1 MDVSLLLSLG
11 EGLMVERVEHDA
23 MTLTVFVCS
32 TSLASA
38 CPLCQ
43 KPSAHLHSHYER
55 VVADLPCGGRQV
67 RLLVCV
73 PKFRCKTPTC
83 PRKVFAERLAPL
95 IEPWARQTTRLIA
108 ALQAIGLATCG
119 EGGARLAD
127 KLSLPTSP
135 TTLLRRIMALPT
147 EPVETVCELGIDD
160 FSFRRRRR
168 FGTILV
174 DLERHHIL
182 DLLPDRTSATAA
194 AWMERHP
201 EIELVS
207 RDRGG
212 DYAAA
217 ARLGAPQARQVAD
230 RFHLAQNLTEIVEEI
245 LARCRAEIRRAAEP
259 PGSAPEPFQTG
270 EEARPRTLV
279 EAVAPAAE
287 RLSGR
292 AHLAHHAERLD
303 RYQQL
308 VELRQAGL
316 TTKEVARRLG
326 MGERTVR
333 YWCTRG
339 IPYGEPELRRK
350 RPRAGDPCA
359 AYLTERWGQGC
370 QNGLELWRELQAK
383 GYRGSSRTVY
393 RILASLRETPAFP
406 RGQAERAPLVPET
419 PLQRF
424 SAQEAVWLFVRAPT
438 DLDDEERATL
448 SAICQAS
455 STAQTLYELTQAFLR
470 MLRRREGEGLETWLK
485 QVSASQIP
493 ELRAFGQSI
502 THDKAAVLAGL
513 TLPQNNGM
521 VEGFVTKLKLIKR
534 TMYGRAG
541 FALLRQRVLHAA

>member
-1 MDVSLLLSLG
+1 
-11 EGLMVERVEHDA
+11 
-23 MTLTVFVCS
+23 
-32 TSLASA
+32 
-38 CPLCQ
+38 
-43 KPSAHLHSHYER
+43 
-55 VVADLPCGGRQV
+55 
-67 RLLVCV
+67 
-73 PKFRCKTPTC
+73 
-83 PRKVFAERLAPL
+83 
-95 IEPWARQTTRLIA
+95 
-108 ALQAIGLATCG
+108 LATCG
-119 EGGARLAD
+119 EGGARLAA
-127 KLSLPTSP
+127 KLSHPTSP

-147 EPVETVCELGIDD
+147 EPVETVRELGIDD
-160 FSFRRRRR
+160 FSFRRGRR
-168 FGTILV
+168 FGTLLV
-174 DLERHHIL
+174 DLERHQIL
-182 DLLPDRTSATAA
+182 DLLPERTSATAA
-194 AWMERHP
+194 AWMGQHP

-230 RFHLAQNLTEIVEEI
+230 RFHLAQNVTEIVEEI
-245 LARCRAEIRRAAEP
+245 LARCRAEIRRAAKPSTDPPSEP
-259 PGSAPEPFQTG
+259 SQAGEEVEGRAQSEHRPSAPDLL
-270 EEARPRTLV
+270 A
-279 EAVAPAAE
+279 
-287 RLSGR
+287 GR

-333 YWCTRG
+333 YWWTRG
-339 IPYGEPELRRK
+339 IPYGTPELRRK
-350 RPRAGDPCA
+350 RPRADAPCA
-359 AYLTERWGQGC
+359 AYLTERWHQGC
-370 QNGLELWRELQAK
+370 RNGLELWRELQAQ

-393 RILASLRETPAFP
+393 RILASLRESPSP
-406 RGQAERAPLVPET
+406 LRGKAERACLVPET
-419 PLQRF
+419 PLQHLAAR
-424 SAQEAVWLFVRAPT
+424 EAVWLFVRAPT
-438 DLDDEERATL
+438 DLEAEEQATL

-455 STAQTLYELTQAFLR
+455 PTAQALYELTQAFLR

-493 ELRAFGQSI
+493 ELQSFGQSI

-534 TMYGRAG
+534 TMYGRAS